1 MKYEFRIIPVPSII
15 LHDIAKRLLEV
26 DLYQTLPG
34 AGAHPQGVLVEG
46 VGEVVGALQLHVTF
60 TVEIVHKVDC
70 FNLTI

>member
-26 DLYQTLPG
+26 DLYQALPC
-34 AGAHPQGVLVEG
+34 AGSHPQGVLVEG

-70 FNLTI
+70 FNLE